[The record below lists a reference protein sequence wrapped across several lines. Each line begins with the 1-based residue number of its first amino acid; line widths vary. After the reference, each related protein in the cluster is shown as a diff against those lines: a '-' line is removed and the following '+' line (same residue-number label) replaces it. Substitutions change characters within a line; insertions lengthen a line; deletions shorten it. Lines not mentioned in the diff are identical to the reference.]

1 MARGQDAMSW
11 PLAAPGNDLLA
22 AARCRHRRAWP
33 GRKLADDGS
42 GTMEGA
48 GAFREE
54 RKIPEVAWN
63 ERQPGYEGH
72 REDIRADRRA
82 VLPRDKPVR
91 GRRRALP
98 HLDGDLSHHREEAPY
113 RRRLEGE
120 LLFERGRE
128 RGAQEPLRFNTR
140 AGIDVD
146 RVHVDRPRGVGRETH
161 HFDDPSEVDG
171 DTGKRRTS
179 TDAEQR
185 NLWVTYAGSVPGA
198 VEIPTHELM
207 WLADT

>member
-1 MARGQDAMSW
+1 MPTTMSPIPRQESGSECTGRGRAAHTNSRTFTPVCQRRPTRHPRPAVGSMARGQDAMSW

-98 HLDGDLSHHREEAPY
+98 HL
-113 RRRLEGE
+113 
-120 LLFERGRE
+120 
-128 RGAQEPLRFNTR
+128 
-140 AGIDVD
+140 
-146 RVHVDRPRGVGRETH
+146 
-161 HFDDPSEVDG
+161 
-171 DTGKRRTS
+171 
-179 TDAEQR
+179 
-185 NLWVTYAGSVPGA
+185 
-198 VEIPTHELM
+198 
-207 WLADT
+207 